1 MEEFLN
7 EFVVEVWDNLSHLDR
22 ELITLEKCPQDRE
35 PLKTIF
41 RVIHSIKGSCGMF
54 GFQRLERLAHA
65 AEDLLG
71 LLRDGALPIS
81 TETIQPVLSAIDV
94 IKSIMGAIE
103 KDQTEPAGDDTAL
116 VERLRAVC
124 RKSTGEISP
133 VPVSSTGAELSRAE
147 SANNRATISEQSLRV
162 HVGVLD
168 RLMNLVGELVLSRNQ
183 LVELS
188 RNQEESPFSP
198 PIQQLSRIVSG
209 LQEAVMM
216 TRMQPIGQI
225 WGKLPRIVRDL
236 SHEIGKPLELKTN
249 GAETEIDRQILQ
261 AIHDPIVHCVRNAAD
276 HGIEMAEVRQK
287 NCKPSTGEIFLNAFH
302 EGGQIVIEIRDDG
315 AGIDLGAVSAKA
327 VERGLI
333 SAEERAGLTESKILS
348 FIFEPGF
355 STARQ
360 VTEVSGRGVGMD
372 VVRTNVEKIGGS
384 VELATRAGHG
394 TTVRIKI
401 PLTLAIISAL
411 IVNVGRHPF
420 ALPQV
425 GVLELVRITA
435 QNRTLIEDIHGSRV
449 LKLRDRLLPV
459 VDLAALLGI
468 HDNLSEFTI
477 VVAKVDQM
485 VFGLIVQ
492 DVLDTQ
498 EIVVKPVGKLL
509 RAIQI
514 YAGSTILGDG
524 RVVLILDLARIAA
537 RAFAP
542 DTRAAVL
549 EETGANGAEGANQ
562 KTKLLLFRTGKD
574 LATHAIPLAAVSRI
588 EEFPVSKLERNGG
601 RLFVQYRGGLL
612 RLLRLGADVGDLDPG
627 NTSVP
632 AIIFADADK
641 SVGLLASEIV
651 DIVEERLVL
660 QEGGFAVL
668 AGHATRVLEISEI
681 LGIAG
686 EAG

>member
-542 DTRAAVL
+542 DTRAA
-549 EETGANGAEGANQ
+549 
-562 KTKLLLFRTGKD
+562 
-574 LATHAIPLAAVSRI
+574 
-588 EEFPVSKLERNGG
+588 
-601 RLFVQYRGGLL
+601 
-612 RLLRLGADVGDLDPG
+612 
-627 NTSVP
+627 
-632 AIIFADADK
+632 
-641 SVGLLASEIV
+641 
-651 DIVEERLVL
+651 
-660 QEGGFAVL
+660 
-668 AGHATRVLEISEI
+668 
-681 LGIAG
+681 
-686 EAG
+686 